1 MTELLKEKILDGI
14 EDKYLSEAM
23 NYSQSHKMR
32 EKRFIAALEKL
43 VASVVIIIGLSFS
56 SLVIATSAGKMTA
69 YDILYTLYPDIA
81 VKLLPI
87 NVCCEDEGIR
97 MEVEGV
103 SVENDCAFVYISMQ
117 DLEGKR
123 IDESIDLFDSYSI
136 HTNADQIGGC
146 SLVHFDEENG
156 KATFLITVQHMD
168 GTSIEGEC
176 VTFSVSKLLTGKK
189 EIQEELTQISVDS
202 ISEVAETQ
210 TEEGLRIRGGSYAA
224 GEVTE
229 KIERKYLYAD
239 HSKSFVP
246 TSGVTV
252 TNYGFINDKL
262 HVQVHYEDIL
272 QFDNH
277 GYIYL
282 LDTDGNKVLPK
293 ESRGFWDEES
303 TGSYEEY
310 IFDVNAETIGRYTI
324 HGHFFTCQN
333 LVEGD
338 WKVQFVIEKEN
349 KGDYDLSF

>member
-14 EDKYLSEAM
+14 EDKYLNEAM
-23 NYSQSHKMR
+23 NYSQNHKFR
-32 EKRFIAALEKL
+32 EKRFIAVFEKM
-43 VASVVIIIGLSFS
+43 VASVVVIIGLSFS
-56 SLVIATSAGKMTA
+56 SLVIATSAGNMTA
-69 YDILYTLYPDIA
+69 YDVLYTLYPNIA
-81 VKLLPI
+81 VKLLPV

-103 SVENDCAFVYISMQ
+103 SVEDDCAYVYISMQ
-117 DLEGKR
+117 DLQGKR

-146 SLVHFDEENG
+146 SLVNFDEENR

-176 VTFSVSKLLTGKK
+176 VTFSVSKFLTGKK

-202 ISEVAETQ
+202 ISEVTETQ
-210 TEEGLRIRGGSYAA
+210 TEEGLSIRGGSYAD
-224 GEVTE
+224 GETDE
-229 KIERKYLYAD
+229 KMERKYLYVD

-246 TSGVTV
+246 TSGVIV

-282 LDTDGNKVLPK
+282 LDTDGNMVLPK
-293 ESRGFWDEES
+293 GNRSFWDEEGK
-303 TGSYEEY
+303 GSYEEY
-310 IFDVNAETIGRYTI
+310 MFDVSAETIGKYTI

-333 LVEGD
+333 LVKGD
-338 WKVQFVIEKEN
+338 WEVKLVIEKREQEER
-349 KGDYDLSF
+349 